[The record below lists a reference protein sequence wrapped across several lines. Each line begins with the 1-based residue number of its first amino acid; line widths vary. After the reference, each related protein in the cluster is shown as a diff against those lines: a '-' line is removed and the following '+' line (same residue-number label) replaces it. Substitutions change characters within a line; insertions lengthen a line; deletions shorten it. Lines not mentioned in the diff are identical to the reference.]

1 MSKAKK
7 VLVVGTTADYVDLL
21 NARFPDRVLFVTDF
35 AERGQRKELKS
46 PGPALEIILDLE
58 DHDAVMAALKG
69 HLRKHGFQLS
79 GIACF
84 DCESLALAAIVAEA
98 LGLPFQS
105 LDTVMKC
112 RSKYLSKHLWKTQ
125 GVSCPDCALI
135 STESE
140 AIRFFDSLKGPVVMK
155 PLTGSGSE
163 LVFLCRDR
171 DSCRAAY
178 KTVMEKLRTH
188 LNRRMYASR
197 HMPADEDPRKVIV
210 MEQYI
215 PGEEYSC
222 DFIFDQDRAGILRL
236 TRKYLSRQSTFGSML
251 AYELPA
257 RLPDSFD
264 IEKIEQAIEAAAA
277 GLGVKRTIAMADFKI
292 WDNKV
297 FLLEL
302 TPRPGGDCLPPLIHA
317 SCGLDMLKAEL
328 DFAEGKEIVIPDR
341 GRWQHVVGLHLLA
354 TQSGVLKE
362 LDAAPLADDARV
374 VNCHLKHSKGDTVRL
389 PPEDYDSRLLGHVVF
404 KPSANGSIEQQCSD
418 IAQKVIVEM
427 E

>member
-1 MSKAKK
+1 MSKARK
-7 VLVVGTTADYVDLL
+7 VLVVGTTADYIDLL
-21 NARFPDRVLFVTDF
+21 YNRFSDRVIFVTDF
-35 AERGQRKELKS
+35 EERGKGKGFLS
-46 PGPALEIILDLE
+46 PGPALEIVLDLE
-58 DHDAVMAALKG
+58 DHEAVIAALKR
-69 HLRKHGFQLS
+69 HLQSHGFQLS

-98 LGLPFQS
+98 FGLPFQS

-112 RSKYLSKHLWKTQ
+112 RSKFLSKNVWKAR
-125 GVSCPDCALI
+125 GVVCPDAALI
-135 STESE
+135 STENE
-140 AIRFFDSLKGPVVMK
+140 AVLFFDSLQGPAVMK

-171 DSCRAAY
+171 ESCRAAY
-178 KTVMEKLRTH
+178 KTVTERLRGH
-188 LNRRMYASR
+188 LNRRMYTSR
-197 HMPADEDPRKVIV
+197 HMPVGEDPRKAVV

-222 DFIFDQDRAGILRL
+222 DFIFDGDRAKVLRL

-257 RLPDSFD
+257 RLPDSFSMARV
-264 IEKIEQAIEAAAA
+264 EQAVQTAAAA
-277 GLGVKRTIAMADFKI
+277 LGVRRTIAMADFKV
-292 WDNKV
+292 WDDKI

-317 SCGLDMLKAEL
+317 SCGLDILKAEL
-328 DFAEGKEIVIPDR
+328 DFAEGQDIVVPGI

-354 TQSGVLKE
+354 TQGGVLKE
-362 LDAAPLADDARV
+362 LDAASLADDARV
-374 VNCHLKHSKGDTVRL
+374 VNCYLKHSKGDTVTL

-404 KPSANGSIEQQCSD
+404 KPSADESIEQQCGD
-418 IAQKVIVEM
+418 IARKVIVEM